1 MDIPKAPNIGNSISS
16 AMTTAQAAT
25 TSAVSKV
32 NSVFSTNIKENL
44 SVVKATA
51 KDGITALN
59 SYKDT
64 ALGGLGSF
72 IKTVTG
78 NALTMKDLTSI
89 IDVRNG
95 FKINQAELATRL
107 SKSVGFPLSSVVGMT
122 NDIQK
127 EVTNLLDAYSKG
139 NVTRML
145 NAAGV
150 KFKVNDGSSQMVSM
164 LSSVLSRIS
173 STDSQFRQIVDE
185 AAQLAF
191 LNTMLKYTVTAG
203 LWEGID
209 ELLAKYTIPSEGIR
223 ALGTFSVIAVK
234 KGDVYTLQAIMDRCG
249 IAAITAVNTNLPT
262 DLLKNF
268 KFTSDTVESEYP
280 DYRLRMLN
288 VLDAAN
294 PTWEIAAFNDMDTI
308 NLVPFTTASK
318 NALTLLKS
326 QPRFM
331 IQCMIAPSYTK
342 KPLMTLVKDFY
353 PGTAILS

>member
-1 MDIPKAPNIGNSISS
+1 MDIPKAPNISNSISS
-16 AMTTAQAAT
+16 AMQTAQSAT
-25 TSAVSKV
+25 QSAVSKV
-32 NSVFSTNIKENL
+32 NSVFSTNVKENL
-44 SVVKATA
+44 SIVKATA

-64 ALGGLGSF
+64 ALGGLSSF

-78 NALTMKDLTSI
+78 NTLTMKDLTKI
-89 IDVRNG
+89 IDIRNG
-95 FKINQAELATRL
+95 FKVNQAELAKRL
-107 SKSVGFPLSSVVGMT
+107 SNSIGFPLNSVVGMS
-122 NDIQK
+122 NDIQR
-127 EVTNLLDAYSKG
+127 EVENLLDAYSKG

-145 NAAGV
+145 NAAGI
-150 KFKVNDGSSQMVSM
+150 KFKVNDGSSQMMSM

-185 AAQLAF
+185 GAQLAF

-223 ALGTFSVIAVK
+223 ALGTFSTIAVK

-249 IAAITAVNTNLPT
+249 ISAITAVNTNLHT

-268 KFTSDTVESEYP
+268 KFTSDTAEKEYP

-288 VLDAAN
+288 VLDAAKPN
-294 PTWEIAAFNDMDTI
+294 WELIAFNDLNTL
-308 NLVPFTTASK
+308 NLIPFTTASK
-318 NALTLLKS
+318 NALTLLKK

-331 IQCMIAPSYTK
+331 VQCMIAPTYTK

>member
-1 MDIPKAPNIGNSISS
+1 MAVDIGKSISS
-16 AMTTAQAAT
+16 AMATAQAAT

-32 NSVFSTNIKENL
+32 NSVFSTTVKENL

-64 ALGGLGSF
+64 AMGGLNTF

-78 NALTMKDLTSI
+78 NMLTMKDLTKI

-95 FKINQAELATRL
+95 FKINQAELTKRL
-107 SKSVGFPLSSVVGMT
+107 SDAAGFPLNSIVGMT
-122 NDIQK
+122 KDI
-127 EVTNLLDAYSKG
+127 ENEINNLLDAYSKG

-145 NAAGV
+145 NAVGV
-150 KFKVNDGSSQMVSM
+150 KFKVNDGTSQMVSM

-173 STDSQFRQIVDE
+173 NTDSQFRRVVDE

-209 ELLAKYTIPSEGIR
+209 DLLAKYTLPGEGIR
-223 ALGTFSVIAVK
+223 ALGTFSTIAVK

-249 IAAITAVNTNLPT
+249 ISAITAVNTNLHA

-268 KFTSDTVESEYP
+268 KFTSDAVASDYP

-294 PTWEIAAFNDMDTI
+294 PTWELTDFNDISTL

-318 NALTLLKS
+318 NALTLLKG
-326 QPRFM
+326 QDRFL

-342 KPLMTLVKDFY
+342 KPLMTLVRDFY

>member
-1 MDIPKAPNIGNSISS
+1 MAVDIGSNISS
-16 AMTTAQAAT
+16 ALATSKAAT
-25 TSAVSKV
+25 SSAVSKV
-32 NSVFSTNIKENL
+32 SSVFSTDVKENL

-64 ALGGLGSF
+64 ALGGLSSF
-72 IKTVTG
+72 ISAVTG
-78 NALTMKDLTSI
+78 NSLTMKDLTKI

-95 FKINQAELATRL
+95 VKINQAELTKRL
-107 SKSVGFPLSSVVGMT
+107 SNAAGFPLNSVVGMT
-122 NDIQK
+122 KDIER
-127 EVTNLLDAYSKG
+127 EVNNLLDAYSKG

-164 LSSVLSRIS
+164 LSSVLGRIS
-173 STDSQFRQIVDE
+173 GTDSKFRRIVDE
-185 AAQLAF
+185 SAQLAF
-191 LNTMLKYTVTAG
+191 LNTMMKYTVTAG

-209 ELLAKYTIPSEGIR
+209 DLLAKYTISEEGIR
-223 ALGTFSVIAVK
+223 VLGTFSTIAVK

-249 IAAITAVNTNLPT
+249 ISAITAVNTNLHT

-268 KFTSDTVESEYP
+268 KFTSDTIESEYP

-294 PTWEIAAFNDMDTI
+294 PTWETTYFNDIGSM
-308 NLVPFTTASK
+308 NLIPFTTASK
-318 NALTLLKS
+318 NALTLLKG
-326 QPRFM
+326 QDRFR

-342 KPLMTLVKDFY
+342 KPLMTLVRDFY
-353 PGTAILS
+353 PGTALLS